1 MIVHI
6 TRGMQTTVIAQP
18 HQIRIGVFVGLY
30 VWYKCT
36 LPPLRKITSI
46 VLRSDAE
53 SGLRNE
59 ASEREDTD
67 LVTVTVTDGG
77 LTFLPLVLARRPPAH
92 LV

>member
-1 MIVHI
+1 MHR
-6 TRGMQTTVIAQP
+6 TRT
-18 HQIRIGVFVGLY
+18 
-30 VWYKCT
+30 
-36 LPPLRKITSI
+36 
-46 VLRSDAE
+46 DAE